1 MSTDHFGKQVSPVF
15 ISRVFVEPVSL
26 FAMEC
31 RIQFDSFA
39 AVFARDFCDLLQ
51 QAAADSF
58 PPETSVYDQLVDMSQ
73 VPRCQRLFLT
83 VREQNP
89 ASRGPTRATMSI

>member
-73 VPRCQRLFLT
+73 VPRLPEVVFDGQGA
-83 VREQNP
+83 E
-89 ASRGPTRATMSI
+89 SRAILQHMSL